1 MVTKG
6 AVQILYALSSDADTI
21 TLHYIASATTRLA
34 TDAQNLPR
42 LVHEGGVTALC
53 NICLRCPQDI
63 PTTKLCASA
72 LCLLSQQAIGRQA
85 IVQEGCVPALVSLLH
100 ESSDLSTIQQGLYA
114 LTTLLADENNHE
126 QVLGQGGIAAVIEL
140 CGHASPVIREACSLA
155 LFNFSC
161 GKAPHE
167 RGISASA
174 IPAIIALS
182 RLPEPRTR
190 MRCAATLCKL
200 AAFEANVSLMVDEGV
215 VSAFIDMLQT
225 GDQDIVKHCC
235 VALCRLAHEGSSAVT
250 ITEGAVPKVIAGC
263 GGESDP
269 TTRISCCAVLSAVSA
284 HLSLIH
290 I

>member
-100 ESSDLSTIQQGLYA
+100 ESSDFSTIQQGLST
-114 LTTLLADENNHE
+114 LTILLADENNHE
-126 QVLGQGGIAAVIEL
+126 QVLGQGGIAAIIVL

-161 GKAPHE
+161 GC
-167 RGISASA
+167 
-174 IPAIIALS
+174 
-182 RLPEPRTR
+182 PEPLLARIFRPQITAR
-190 MRCAATLCKL
+190 GKACHGKKTIRQGSTIVILRQFRFEKL
-200 AAFEANVSLMVDEGV
+200 EFS
-215 VSAFIDMLQT
+215 
-225 GDQDIVKHCC
+225 
-235 VALCRLAHEGSSAVT
+235 R
-250 ITEGAVPKVIAGC
+250 
-263 GGESDP
+263 
-269 TTRISCCAVLSAVSA
+269 
-284 HLSLIH
+284 
-290 I
+290 

>member
-1 MVTKG
+1 M
-6 AVQILYALSSDADTI
+6 
-21 TLHYIASATTRLA
+21 
-34 TDAQNLPR
+34 
-42 LVHEGGVTALC
+42 
-53 NICLRCPQDI
+53 
-63 PTTKLCASA
+63 
-72 LCLLSQQAIGRQA
+72 
-85 IVQEGCVPALVSLLH
+85 PALVSLLH

-215 VSAFIDMLQT
+215 VSAFIDT
-225 GDQDIVKHCC
+225 TNASTKEFKTSDDISSNFGFFSFFGNLVKKSQ
-235 VALCRLAHEGSSAVT
+235 L
-250 ITEGAVPKVIAGC
+250 
-263 GGESDP
+263 
-269 TTRISCCAVLSAVSA
+269 
-284 HLSLIH
+284 
-290 I
+290 

>member
-1 MVTKG
+1 MARGAEARTRRVCAIVLHSLASTRACRADMVTKG

-114 LTTLLADENNHE
+114 LTTCLLYT
-126 QVLGQGGIAAVIEL
+126 
-140 CGHASPVIREACSLA
+140 SPS
-155 LFNFSC
+155 
-161 GKAPHE
+161 
-167 RGISASA
+167 
-174 IPAIIALS
+174 
-182 RLPEPRTR
+182 PR
-190 MRCAATLCKL
+190 
-200 AAFEANVSLMVDEGV
+200 D
-215 VSAFIDMLQT
+215 
-225 GDQDIVKHCC
+225 
-235 VALCRLAHEGSSAVT
+235 
-250 ITEGAVPKVIAGC
+250 
-263 GGESDP
+263 
-269 TTRISCCAVLSAVSA
+269 
-284 HLSLIH
+284 
-290 I
+290 

>member
-1 MVTKG
+1 MCL
-6 AVQILYALSSDADTI
+6 VQK
-21 TLHYIASATTRLA
+21 
-34 TDAQNLPR
+34 AQ
-42 LVHEGGVTALC
+42 H
-53 NICLRCPQDI
+53 
-63 PTTKLCASA
+63 
-72 LCLLSQQAIGRQA
+72 
-85 IVQEGCVPALVSLLH
+85 
-100 ESSDLSTIQQGLYA
+100 LSTIQQGLYA
-114 LTTLLADENNHE
+114 LTTLLADENNQE

-235 VALCRLAHEGSSAVT
+235 VARVWWRVRSHNPHILLCSSVRCVCTRAMSSPSLCHGDTRTSHFTGS
-250 ITEGAVPKVIAGC
+250 
-263 GGESDP
+263 
-269 TTRISCCAVLSAVSA
+269 
-284 HLSLIH
+284 
-290 I
+290 